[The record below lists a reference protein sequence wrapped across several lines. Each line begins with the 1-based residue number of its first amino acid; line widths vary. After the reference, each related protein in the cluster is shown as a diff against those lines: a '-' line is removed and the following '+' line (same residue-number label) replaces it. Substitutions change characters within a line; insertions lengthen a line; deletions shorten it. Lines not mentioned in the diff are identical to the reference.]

1 MQIGVEDVLKKYNG
15 DVVKMAIAFIN
26 GTMSSLDAMWA
37 RKAGMDEVA
46 IAAAEVRMRL
56 EKLEEKVHDGCKIC
70 TCSSKRSSTIT
81 E

>member
-1 MQIGVEDVLKKYNG
+1 
-15 DVVKMAIAFIN
+15 
-26 GTMSSLDAMWA
+26 MWA